1 MTMLDQFSE
10 QIMQILN
17 LSICGVSLA
26 TILANVIYCIRSI
39 RRAAKEAKRNK
50 EDVDKRIEVSKEQ
63 IEEAFKNAVLP
74 SKIKLDVSSKIEK
87 PIKEGI
93 EKMEENNKEYLQSI
107 KEQNLLILKILSKFT
122 HTKQLT
128 EEEQEELKEIV
139 GESKTEEVK
148 L

>member
-1 MTMLDQFSE
+1 MLDQFSE

-39 RRAAKEAKRNK
+39 RRAAKEAKKNK
-50 EDVDKRIEVSKEQ
+50 DDVDKRLEISKEQ

-74 SKIKLDVSSKIEK
+74 SKIKLDISSKIEK

-93 EKMEENNKEYLQSI
+93 EKMEENNKEYLQSV

>member
-1 MTMLDQFSE
+1 MLDQFSE

>member
-1 MTMLDQFSE
+1 MLDQFSE

-50 EDVDKRIEVSKEQ
+50 EDVDKRLEVSKEQ

-74 SKIKLDVSSKIEK
+74 SKIKLDISSKIEK

-93 EKMEENNKEYLQSI
+93 EKMEENNKEYLQSV

-128 EEEQEELKEIV
+128 EEEQEELKEII
-139 GESKTEEVK
+139 GESKTEEVE

>member
-1 MTMLDQFSE
+1 MLDQFSE

-39 RRAAKEAKRNK
+39 RRAAREAKKNR
-50 EDVDKRIEVSKEQ
+50 EDVDKRLEISKEQ

-93 EKMEENNKEYLQSI
+93 EKMEENNKEYLQSV

-128 EEEQEELKEIV
+128 EKEQEELKEII
-139 GESKTEEVK
+139 GESKTEEVE

>member
-1 MTMLDQFSE
+1 MLDQFSE

-39 RRAAKEAKRNK
+39 RRAAKEAKKNK
-50 EDVDKRIEVSKEQ
+50 EDVDKRLEISKEQ

-93 EKMEENNKEYLQSI
+93 EKMEENNKEYLQSVR
-107 KEQNLLILKILSKFT
+107 EQNLLILKILSKFT

-128 EEEQEELKEIV
+128 EDEQEELKEII
-139 GESKTEEVK
+139 GESKTEEIG

>member
-1 MTMLDQFSE
+1 MLDQFSE

-50 EDVDKRIEVSKEQ
+50 EDVDKRLEVSKEQ

-128 EEEQEELKEIV
+128 EEEQENLKEII
-139 GESKTEEVK
+139 GESKTEEVE

>member
-1 MTMLDQFSE
+1 MLDQFSE

-39 RRAAKEAKRNK
+39 RRAAKEAKKNK
-50 EDVDKRIEVSKEQ
+50 DDVDKRLEISKEQ

-93 EKMEENNKEYLQSI
+93 EKMEENNKEYLQSV

-128 EEEQEELKEIV
+128 EEEQEELKEII
-139 GESKTEEVK
+139 GESKTEEVE

>member
-1 MTMLDQFSE
+1 MFDQFSE

-39 RRAAKEAKRNK
+39 RRAAKEAKKNRD
-50 EDVDKRIEVSKEQ
+50 DVDKRLEISKEQ

-107 KEQNLLILKILSKFT
+107 KEQNLLILKVLSKFT

-128 EEEQEELKEIV
+128 EKEQEELKEII
-139 GESKTEEVK
+139 GESKTEEIE

>member
-1 MTMLDQFSE
+1 MLDQFSE

-39 RRAAKEAKRNK
+39 RRAAREAKRNK
-50 EDVDKRIEVSKEQ
+50 EDIDKRLEVSKEQ

-74 SKIKLDVSSKIEK
+74 SKIKLDISSKIEK

-128 EEEQEELKEIV
+128 EEEQEELKEII
-139 GESKTEEVK
+139 GESKTEEVE

>member
-1 MTMLDQFSE
+1 MLDQFSE

-50 EDVDKRIEVSKEQ
+50 EDVDKRLEVSKEQ

-74 SKIKLDVSSKIEK
+74 SKIKLDISSKIEK

-93 EKMEENNKEYLQSI
+93 EKMEENNKEYLQSV

-128 EEEQEELKEIV
+128 EEEQEELKEII

>member
-1 MTMLDQFSE
+1 MLDQFSE

-39 RRAAKEAKRNK
+39 RRASKEAKRNK
-50 EDVDKRIEVSKEQ
+50 EDVDKRLEVSKEQ

-128 EEEQEELKEIV
+128 EEEQEELKEII
-139 GESKTEEVK
+139 GESKTEEVE

>member
-1 MTMLDQFSE
+1 MLDQFSE

-39 RRAAKEAKRNK
+39 RRAAREAKRNK
-50 EDVDKRIEVSKEQ
+50 EDVDKRLEVSKEQ

-74 SKIKLDVSSKIEK
+74 SKIKLDISSKIEK

-128 EEEQEELKEIV
+128 EEEQEELKEII
-139 GESKTEEVK
+139 GESKTEEVE

>member
-1 MTMLDQFSE
+1 MLDQFSE

-39 RRAAKEAKRNK
+39 RRAAKEAKKNRD
-50 EDVDKRIEVSKEQ
+50 DVDKRLEISKEQ

-139 GESKTEEVK
+139 GESKTEEVE